1 MIAKVQ
7 PITTTRQVRGP
18 FDYRLP
24 DGMRHIRRGALLIVP
39 FRRRRTLGVV
49 VGLAETS
56 EVDPSRLYEPTELL
70 QLSLPDDLV
79 DLGLWVGKQYCSTPA
94 RGLSLVLP
102 PKRTASQPNTKAVV
116 CAITEAGTSALHYGR
131 LGSRQRG
138 ILSALEASGPTP
150 SDQVLKTASASGQ
163 VLAKLVERE
172 LVTTAEAVDQM
183 DTGANLPTRLE
194 RDDYPHLTDDQRGCL
209 ESINQ
214 AFDRGGMHNFLLHG
228 VTGSGKTE
236 VYLRAAERTLSVGRS
251 VIVLVPEIAL
261 TSQTVK
267 RFRERFGDAVC
278 VLHSRISA
286 KQRQSRWDAL
296 RGGSA
301 RICIGARSAIFSP
314 VADLGLVVVDEEHD
328 GSYKH
333 EADPRYDA
341 RQVAKRRASQSGAVV
356 VFGSAT
362 PRVESYSGFERL
374 RLPDRVDGRR
384 LPPVECVSMAR
395 THSPLHPETR
405 QALYEV
411 CDRGEKAIVLLNR
424 RGWANFVCCVD
435 CGRVWGC
442 RACDVSLVLHH
453 DLGRLVCHHCGYA
466 EQTPRQ
472 CPDCGSVSLKRQGS
486 GTQRIES
493 ELSQLVGADAVMRL
507 DSDTA
512 TSDQAVLEVLERFNG
527 ASPAI
532 LLGTQM
538 VAKGHDFPQ
547 VTLAV
552 VLNAD
557 ETLRFP
563 DFRSEER
570 CFALVCQLAGR
581 SGRGPSGG
589 RVIVQAIDPAA
600 EPLRYAESHDADG
613 FLAQELQRRQALD
626 YPPFS
631 QLIRVVC
638 SAFQSGREVE
648 AANSV
653 AAGARATASAD
664 AGLTVLGPAQLFR
677 RKGRHRAQLLIKAFD
692 TDAALACVDAAVS
705 EASKKH
711 SSQVAF
717 SVDVDPQ

>member
-7 PITTTRQVRGP
+7 PITTARRLRGP

-24 DGMRHIRRGALLIVP
+24 EHMGDVRPGALLTVP

-49 VGLAETS
+49 VDLSETS
-56 EVDPSRLYEPTELL
+56 EIDASKLHEPTELL
-70 QLSLPDDLV
+70 QVSLPHELV
-79 DLGLWVGKQYCSTPA
+79 SLGVWVGTQYCSTPA

-102 PKRTASQPNTKAVV
+102 PKRAATQAETQTALY
-116 CAITEAGTSALHYGR
+116 AITDAGASALQNLR
-131 LGSRQRG
+131 LGSRQHSV
-138 ILSALEASGPTP
+138 LSALQKHGPLQSAQLLKAAAASRPTLARLVDREFVTSSTAPQPQSVDGPAQRRP
-150 SDQVLKTASASGQ
+150 DGQ
-163 VLAKLVERE
+163 DL
-172 LVTTAEAVDQM
+172 
-183 DTGANLPTRLE
+183 G
-194 RDDYPHLTDDQRGCL
+194 LTESQRGCL
-209 ESINQ
+209 YSIQ
-214 AFDRGGMHNFLLHG
+214 SALDDGGMRNFLLHG

-236 VYLRAAERTLSVGRS
+236 VYLRAAERALSLGRS

-267 RFRERFGDAVC
+267 RFRDRFGDTVC
-278 VLHSRISA
+278 VLHSRVSA
-286 KQRQSRWDAL
+286 SQRQKRWEML
-296 RGGSA
+296 RCGA
-301 RICIGARSAIFSP
+301 AKICIGARSAIFSP

-328 GSYKH
+328 ASYKH
-333 EADPRYDA
+333 EGDPRYDA
-341 RQVAKRRASQSGAVV
+341 RQVAQKRASQCGAVV

-362 PRVESYSGFERL
+362 PRVESYSRFERL
-374 RLPDRVDGRR
+374 QLPDRVDGRS
-384 LPPVECVSMAR
+384 LPPVECVSMAQ
-395 THSPLHPETR
+395 THSPLHSVTR

-411 CDRGEKAIVLLNR
+411 CRRGEKAIVLLNR
-424 RGWANFVCCVD
+424 RGWANFICCAD

-442 RACDVSLVLHH
+442 RECDVSLVLHQH
-453 DLGRLVCHHCGYA
+453 LAQLVCHHCGHA
-466 EQTPRQ
+466 EKTPRQ

-512 TSDQAVLEVLERFNG
+512 TSDKALSEVLERFEN

-538 VAKGHDFPQ
+538 VSKGHDFPQ

-557 ETLRFP
+557 ATLRFP

-570 CFALVCQLAGR
+570 CFSLVCQLAGR
-581 SGRGPSGG
+581 SGRGPAGG
-589 RVIVQAIDPAA
+589 RVIVQAIDPQA
-600 EPLRYAESHDADG
+600 EPLRYAASHDADG
-613 FLAQELQRRQALD
+613 FLYQELKRRQALD
-626 YPPFS
+626 YPPYS

-638 SAFQSGREVE
+638 ASAQSGREVE
-648 AANSV
+648 AAN
-653 AAGARATASAD
+653 ALASATKAFAYSTD
-664 AGLTVLGPAQLFR
+664 ARLTVLGPAQLFR
-677 RKGRHRAQLLIKAFD
+677 RRGRHRAQLLIKAFD
-692 TDAALACVDAAVS
+692 QGAALDCVDEAVRDTS
-705 EASKKH
+705 RKH